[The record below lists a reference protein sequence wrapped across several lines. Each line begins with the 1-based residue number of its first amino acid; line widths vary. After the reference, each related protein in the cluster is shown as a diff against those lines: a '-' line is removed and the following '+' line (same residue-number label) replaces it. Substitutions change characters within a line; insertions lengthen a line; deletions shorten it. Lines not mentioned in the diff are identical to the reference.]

1 MKKIFWTL
9 LIVII
14 VCWGLRL
21 VSRKMGRLE
30 KNVEMEQETQIGI
43 ANPASIYCL
52 DNGGSLQMKE
62 NKNGQYGVCYFE
74 DNRQCE
80 ERAFYHGDCPKWGM
94 KVTGYDNDAEAYCVI
109 AGGELSGVGTP
120 TPMCKRVDGTRC
132 NAQSNMDGDCPSPYD
147 PNPSARNVE
156 TE

>member
-1 MKKIFWTL
+1 
-9 LIVII
+9 
-14 VCWGLRL
+14 
-21 VSRKMGRLE
+21 MGRLE

-80 ERAFYHGDCPKWGM
+80 ERAFYHGDCPK
-94 KVTGYDNDAEAYCVI
+94 
-109 AGGELSGVGTP
+109 
-120 TPMCKRVDGTRC
+120 
-132 NAQSNMDGDCPSPYD
+132 
-147 PNPSARNVE
+147 
-156 TE
+156 